1 MNLFRHFARVPSPS
15 SNFARKETGMCQR
28 FLRGDC
34 PFSALRCP
42 YSHNK
47 DQAPLCLRWKAG
59 ECTGAMGNKC
69 VYRHY
74 YLERDARPAV
84 TQRLAL
90 AEMEPANFSS
100 PYQVKICK
108 EKLVHRREE
117 VDIETGR
124 RRSWVEEEEREVYDL
139 TGDTP
144 VKPLPL
150 PKRKVQE
157 SQSVQR
163 SKFVGGSPPPVLS
176 PSPMRPSSRLSS
188 DPTSECPHHAST
200 PASAPLST
208 SRRGRRVNATLPS
221 RNSPPTQATPPA
233 SLVPVATETPI
244 ATGQCPVC
252 LRTGFA
258 GEKGVK
264 SHRSHKNSKC
274 KYQEEPP
281 AAVPAEDQSV
291 IEIMDTPD
299 QAAAH
304 RPSRRTRRSLT
315 MR

>member
-1 MNLFRHFARVPSPS
+1 
-15 SNFARKETGMCQR
+15 
-28 FLRGDC
+28 
-34 PFSALRCP
+34 
-42 YSHNK
+42 
-47 DQAPLCLRWKAG
+47 
-59 ECTGAMGNKC
+59 
-69 VYRHY
+69 
-74 YLERDARPAV
+74 
-84 TQRLAL
+84 
-90 AEMEPANFSS
+90 
-100 PYQVKICK
+100 
-108 EKLVHRREE
+108 VHRREE

-157 SQSVQR
+157 SRSVQR
-163 SKFVGGSPPPVLS
+163 SKFVGGSPPPLLS

-188 DPTSECPHHAST
+188 DPTSECPHHSST
-200 PASAPLST
+200 LASAPWSPRPWST
-208 SRRGRRVNATLPS
+208 SRRGRRVNATLPP
-221 RNSPPTQATPPA
+221 RNSPPTQTTPPA

-274 KYQEEPP
+274 KYQE
-281 AAVPAEDQSV
+281 QS
-291 IEIMDTPD
+291 PRGWPLLRWS
-299 QAAAH
+299 Q
-304 RPSRRTRRSLT
+304 LT
-315 MR
+315 SPLPTK

>member
-1 MNLFRHFARVPSPS
+1 MF
-15 SNFARKETGMCQR
+15 
-28 FLRGDC
+28 
-34 PFSALRCP
+34 FSKLSISAC
-42 YSHNK
+42 
-47 DQAPLCLRWKAG
+47 
-59 ECTGAMGNKC
+59 
-69 VYRHY
+69 RHY

-208 SRRGRRVNATLPS
+208 SRRGRRVNATLPPS
-221 RNSPPTQATPPA
+221 NSPPTQV
-233 SLVPVATETPI
+233 S
-244 ATGQCPVC
+244 CY
-252 LRTGFA
+252 
-258 GEKGVK
+258 K
-264 SHRSHKNSKC
+264 
-274 KYQEEPP
+274 
-281 AAVPAEDQSV
+281 
-291 IEIMDTPD
+291 
-299 QAAAH
+299 
-304 RPSRRTRRSLT
+304 
-315 MR
+315 

>member
-1 MNLFRHFARVPSPS
+1 
-15 SNFARKETGMCQR
+15 MCQR
-28 FLRGDC
+28 FLRGNC
-34 PFSALRCP
+34 PFSALSCP

-74 YLERDARPAV
+74 YLERDARPTV
-84 TQRLAL
+84 TQRMAL
-90 AEMEPANFSS
+90 AEMSESTNFSS

-200 PASAPLST
+200 PASAPRST

-291 IEIMDTPD
+291 IEILDTPD
-299 QAAAH
+299 QAASH